1 MSLKNKLNN
10 NQLTIGSWITL
21 GHPAVAEILTRAGFD
36 WLVIDL
42 EHTTISLEQAGELIR
57 TIGVDVPEELAAVE
71 VMLNGD
77 DILERYIQS

>member
-1 MSLKNKLNN
+1 MLKDQIRKGE
-10 NQLTIGSWITL
+10 LTVRSWITL
-21 GHPAVAEILTRAGFD
+21 GNTGIAEILANAGFD

-77 DILERYIQS
+77 DILERYILS